1 MSREQLER
9 LMLDT
14 LKEIRLADP
23 YEEYFQ
29 VDDRHLDTVF
39 PDFFSL
45 LYQTVA
51 THTVTVNEYAYLATF
66 LFEHY
71 MKPVYDTAK

>member
-23 YEEYFQ
+23 RAEYYQ